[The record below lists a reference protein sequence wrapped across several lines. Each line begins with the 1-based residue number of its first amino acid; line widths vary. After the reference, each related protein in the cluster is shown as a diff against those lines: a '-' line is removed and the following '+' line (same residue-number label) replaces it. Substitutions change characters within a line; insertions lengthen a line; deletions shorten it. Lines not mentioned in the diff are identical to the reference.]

1 MGDPHGLW
9 PLYRRDEIADAQRV
23 FLVEGEKCADIVA
36 RLKLAGTTSA
46 HGATAAKKTDWAP
59 LAGKEL
65 IIMPDHDEAG
75 ENYRDDVVAE
85 LGKLVTIPIIKVLDL
100 GLKGKGDDIEQWL
113 GTLPESWS
121 NEVIARELNRLAD
134 QAPAWKSPATKAPI
148 LKRGKW
154 VSCQYNSRLWL
165 EQQGLGDKIR
175 LDRFKGIISVDDKPL
190 DDTMIISM
198 NGQIEASQRTRWSQ
212 EHVRSALIDIGNE
225 HAYSPLTDWLDTL
238 QWDGE
243 SRLDLFFR
251 DAYQCELDPYTT
263 ACARVLFLSAVA
275 RAYQPGCQTDV
286 MVVLIGPQ
294 GIFKSTGMKA
304 LCHDPSWFTDNIGDI
319 SDRKIGEDLQGKWIV
334 EFSEF
339 SRINR
344 ATADVTKG
352 FLTRT
357 SDWFRPAYGRVSKD
371 HHRSC
376 VFVGTSNTEE
386 LLQDTENR
394 RYMPIHCKPGNIAW
408 IKSNRDQ
415 LWAEAVSRYRAG
427 EKHWIEDKDVLEA
440 CRRHQ
445 NAARNVDAWE
455 DILREEF
462 AGRNTI
468 ALADILD
475 ALGLKPDRYG
485 KSEQIRVGIALKALG
500 FKRARQSTGERD
512 YYWERARQ

>member
-1 MGDPHGLW
+1 M
-9 PLYRRDEIADAQRV
+9 
-23 FLVEGEKCADIVA
+23 
-36 RLKLAGTTSA
+36 
-46 HGATAAKKTDWAP
+46 
-59 LAGKEL
+59 
-65 IIMPDHDEAG
+65 
-75 ENYRDDVVAE
+75 
-85 LGKLVTIPIIKVLDL
+85 
-100 GLKGKGDDIEQWL
+100 
-113 GTLPESWS
+113 
-121 NEVIARELNRLAD
+121 
-134 QAPAWKSPATKAPI
+134 
-148 LKRGKW
+148 
-154 VSCQYNSRLWL
+154 SCQYNSRLWL

-225 HAYSPLTDWLDTL
+225 HARSPWTDWLDTL

-263 ACARVLFLSAVA
+263 AFARVLFLSAVA
-275 RAYQPGCQTDV
+275 LAYQPGCQTDV

-371 HHRSC
+371 HHLWC

-394 RYMPIHCKPGNIAW
+394 RDSQLTASQATSPGSSPTEI
-408 IKSNRDQ
+408 SF
-415 LWAEAVSRYRAG
+415 G
-427 EKHWIEDKDVLEA
+427 
-440 CRRHQ
+440 
-445 NAARNVDAWE
+445 
-455 DILREEF
+455 LRPSVGT
-462 AGRNTI
+462 GRV
-468 ALADILD
+468 
-475 ALGLKPDRYG
+475 R
-485 KSEQIRVGIALKALG
+485 
-500 FKRARQSTGERD
+500 STGSKTRTSLRHAADTRMQPATLTPGRTSSERNSQAGTRLLSPTSWMLLD
-512 YYWERARQ
+512 